1 MDKLIEIIRRIRTR
15 DWWGVMAL
23 VYIGGIAIL
32 STMYY
37 LLSPVTPW
45 AAFAIAI
52 GGIFVHVFVIV
63 LGIFTL
69 FHIKE

>member
-1 MDKLIEIIRRIRTR
+1 
-15 DWWGVMAL
+15 MAL